1 MYITIYIGNKP
12 TFLSDSEDDILNG
25 LNVNLNSFIIK
36 ECNQEAIQTLLQ
48 EMEKEEIKSG
58 MIICN
63 DLKKLYENFS
73 RAFTEITAAGG
84 VVENEKKEI
93 LLIFRRGKWDLPKGK
108 LDEGES
114 IEECAIREV
123 CEETG
128 LLRVSIK
135 EKLPDSYHTYR
146 ESGKNIL
153 KKSVWYKMTA
163 ESNQTL
169 QPQLEEDISEIKWVP
184 TNELTN
190 YLNNTYP
197 SVRDVLNNILAG
209 SL

>member
-1 MYITIYIGNKP
+1 L
-12 TFLSDSEDDILNG
+12 LSDSEDDILND
-25 LNVNLNSFIIK
+25 LIVYSNSFIIK
-36 ECNQEAIQTLLQ
+36 ECKQEAIQALLQ
-48 EMEKEEIKSG
+48 EMGKEEIKSG

-73 RAFTEITAAGG
+73 HAFTEITAAGG

-114 IEECAIREV
+114 IQECAIREV

-128 LLRVSIK
+128 LEHVEINA
-135 EKLPDSYHTYR
+135 KLPDTYHTYQ
-146 ESGKNIL
+146 ELEKNIL

-163 ESNQTL
+163 NSTQTL
-169 QPQLEEDISEIKWVP
+169 QPQLEEEITEIKWVP
-184 TNELTN
+184 TNELRS
-190 YLNNTYP
+190 YLNKTYP
-197 SVRDVLNNILAG
+197 SVRDVLNNLLAG

>member
-1 MYITIYIGNKP
+1 MYITVYFGNKP
-12 TFLSDSEDDILNG
+12 VFLCDREEGGLKAYQLDPNSIFLKACTPVAIL
-25 LNVNLNSFIIK
+25 
-36 ECNQEAIQTLLQ
+36 TLLH
-48 EMEKEEIKSG
+48 EIEKEEIKSG
-58 MIICN
+58 LIICS
-63 DLKKLYENFS
+63 DLKKLYQNLS
-73 RAFTEITAAGG
+73 LAFTEITAAGG

-93 LLIFRRGKWDLPKGK
+93 LLIFRKGKWDLPKGK

-128 LLRVSIK
+128 LKQVEIQV
-135 EKLPDSYHTYR
+135 KLPDTYHTYQ
-146 ESGKNIL
+146 ESGNKIL

-169 QPQLEEDISEIKWVP
+169 HPQLEEDITEIKWVP
-184 TNELTN
+184 ADELKY
-190 YLNNTYP
+190 YLNGTYP
-197 SVRDVLNNILAG
+197 SVRDVLNSFLTG

>member
-1 MYITIYIGNKP
+1 MYITIYFGNKP
-12 TFLSDSEDDILNG
+12 VFLSDSEDDILNG
-25 LNVNLNSFIIK
+25 LNVSSNSLIIK
-36 ECNQEAIQTLLQ
+36 ECTQEAIQTLLQ
-48 EMEKEEIKSG
+48 GMEKEEIKSG

-63 DLKKLYENFS
+63 DLKKLYENFR

-84 VVENEKKEI
+84 VVENEKKEL

-163 ESNQTL
+163 DSNQTL
-169 QPQLEEDISEIKWVP
+169 QPQLAEDISEIKWVP

-197 SVRDVLNNILAG
+197 SVRDVLNNILAS